1 MNNIDKLKEK
11 IEKDYKDMMAVINS
25 TSLPLFVE
33 DTIEDMHILIKTLI
47 AENKELKEE
56 NEKIKQEYIN
66 PNKARISYFD
76 YKKRINV
83 VIEGFIPKSK
93 VEAKIEQLDY
103 NDIGNFER
111 RCKREVLQELLGK
124 E

>member
-1 MNNIDKLKEK
+1 MEAI
-11 IEKDYKDMMAVINS
+11 KDMMAVINS

-93 VEAKIEQLDY
+93 VEELIE
-103 NDIGNFER
+103 
-111 RCKREVLQELLGK
+111 EVKKDENISISDFQEYAQEYVIDKLQSLLGK